1 MIITSFLLASTLTG
15 CDMLVSQLADVEDHK
30 DRHCDIDKFM
40 KHAEK
45 KAASNDAN
53 AADYEWAKKLKADY

>member
-30 DRHCDIDKFM
+30 DRHCDMDKFM
-40 KHAEK
+40 KHAEEK
-45 KAASNDAN
+45 YEAGD
-53 AADYEWAKKLKADY
+53 ADYTWAKKLSAKY